1 MDAPAEDTDRTALE
15 AAAEVAEGEV
25 YWDAGWPDGVRGW
38 LFTGSAVE
46 VMSHLGG
53 MRDCLSGRG
62 SCRAFRRASGSKC
75 MSDSAENGREKL
87 KCFRIGT
94 LQAMAFCC
102 PAPHSEWKP
111 LFEESV
117 IPGSAVIR

>member
-15 AAAEVAEGEV
+15 AAAAEVAEGGEV
-25 YWDAGWPDGVRGW
+25 YWDAGWPEGVRGW
-38 LFTGSAVE
+38 VFTGSAVE

-75 MSDSAENGREKL
+75 MSDSVKNGREKL

-94 LQAMAFCC
+94 CASVGFLLH
-102 PAPHSEWKP
+102 PPPPTP
-111 LFEESV
+111 LRVEALV
-117 IPGSAVIR
+117 

>member
-1 MDAPAEDTDRTALE
+1 MDVPAEDTDRTALE

-25 YWDAGWPDGVRGW
+25 YWDAGWPEGVRGW
-38 LFTGSAVE
+38 VFTGSAVE

-62 SCRAFRRASGSKC
+62 SCRAFRRASRSKC
-75 MSDSAENGREKL
+75 MSDSVENGREKL

-94 LQAMAFCC
+94 CASDGFLLPPPPTQ
-102 PAPHSEWKP
+102 S
-111 LFEESV
+111 
-117 IPGSAVIR
+117 GSPCLRRALSRDQL